1 MEWEVTRKSKNNSRL
16 AGPLTLGNYIRKLRV
31 ERGLTLRSLATTTG
45 LSASS
50 LCRLEK
56 GAFVPVIQK
65 DVQSL
70 DRLWMAL
77 GGDMN
82 QILYLSR
89 RCPVCSGVGTIK
101 EWTE

>member
-1 MEWEVTRKSKNNSRL
+1 MQLSKKRNRR
-16 AGPLTLGNYIRKLRV
+16 AGPLTLGNYIRQLRV
-31 ERGLTLRSLATTTG
+31 ERSVSLRELASSTG

-56 GAFVPVIQK
+56 GDFVPVIQK
-65 DVQSL
+65 DVGAL

-77 GGDMN
+77 GGDMS

-89 RCPVCSGVGTIK
+89 KCPVCRGVGTLR

>member
-1 MEWEVTRKSKNNSRL
+1 MPSSKKKVRR
-16 AGPLTLGNYIRKLRV
+16 AGPLTLGHYVYQLRT
-31 ERGLTLRSLATTTG
+31 ERSVTLRDLATTTG

-65 DVQSL
+65 DVEAL
-70 DRLWMAL
+70 DRIWGAL

-89 RCPVCSGVGTIK
+89 KCPVCRGVGTLM